1 MLSRI
6 TIAPGVSSRTPHATR
21 RRVRPLEPPARG
33 TTTEH
38 HGGSRFRPLHAAPRA
53 FRAVEGQGE
62 ARHQGEMR
70 RARGVHGKQDRGRRR
85 GGRPQGAPPRG
96 TLLRVQLQGHPP
108 PHQVRAKETRA
119 AARDRGSARN
129 ARSSTRH
136 MRNPEET
143 QQTRATSIII
153 ITRVWE
159 RPTSSTDIPPP
170 LSSQDR
176 HRRRRQARLRASHRA
191 PDHDHLGHARRRGHR
206 RGGASPS
213 RYLPA
218 RVSFFRP
225 CEPLSPTDFF

>member
-1 MLSRI
+1 MRKKSPEFEDCLPYIGSDNSATTNQRPAFELRSERSLCVSDRQSQTECSYALSVADEIHSGCFEAHVLSRI

-119 AARDRGSARN
+119 AARDRGSALQRAIVHATYAKSRGDATN
-129 ARSSTRH
+129 ARYIH
-136 MRNPEET
+136 HHH
-143 QQTRATSIII
+143 
-153 ITRVWE
+153 
-159 RPTSSTDIPPP
+159 
-170 LSSQDR
+170 L
-176 HRRRRQARLRASHRA
+176 ARMGA
-191 PDHDHLGHARRRGHR
+191 PDVLD
-206 RGGASPS
+206 
-213 RYLPA
+213 
-218 RVSFFRP
+218 
-225 CEPLSPTDFF
+225 

>member
-1 MLSRI
+1 MRKKSPEFEDCLPYIGSDNSATTNQRPAFGLRSERSLCVSDRQSQTECSYALSVADEIHSGCFEAHVLSRI

-153 ITRVWE
+153 MG
-159 RPTSSTDIPPP
+159 
-170 LSSQDR
+170 
-176 HRRRRQARLRASHRA
+176 A
-191 PDHDHLGHARRRGHR
+191 PDVLD
-206 RGGASPS
+206 
-213 RYLPA
+213 
-218 RVSFFRP
+218 
-225 CEPLSPTDFF
+225 